1 MQQVFNFKV
10 NQPIKK
16 FYPHA
21 KALYVDKE
29 VIYVAKGY
37 KIYAYNRENGNETFD
52 GQLIDSKY
60 GFLSRISRMLNRLL
74 RIEPSTMLLLKN
86 GSRLVSAKKALFVAE
101 KNSQKY
107 LKIFEI
113 PRGNKPLNIALN
125 PENGHLYFGEY
136 ILNGRF
142 SDTVRSEVRIY
153 KSEDY
158 GLNWKT
164 CYTFPQNTIRH
175 VHGIFYDKFTNKM
188 WVTTGDQ
195 DHESMIAYS
204 DDGFKT
210 LNVFKQGKQRYRAV
224 TLLFYEDCI
233 VYGTDTEHEKNYI
246 YRIER
251 ETGEESCLQSLQGSA
266 LMAAQDAYG
275 NSAISTAVEP
285 SQVNHH
291 AYAHIWFS
299 RDGINWKDIYKAR
312 KDSWSAKY
320 FQYGRITFPQNA
332 LQESRII
339 FSGHALNKI
348 DNKVVLLSNDLN

>member
-1 MQQVFNFKV
+1 MQKIFNSKV
-10 NQPIKK
+10 NQSIKK
-16 FYPHA
+16 LYPNA

-29 VIYVAKGY
+29 IIYVAKGY
-37 KIYAYNRENGNETFD
+37 KIYAHNTENGNKILD

-60 GFLSRISRMLNRLL
+60 GFVSRVSRMLNRLL

-107 LKIFEI
+107 LKTFEI
-113 PRGNKPLNIALN
+113 PRGNKPLTLALN
-125 PENGHLYFGEY
+125 PKSGHLYFGEY

-142 SDTVRSEVRIY
+142 PDTERSEVHIY
-153 KSEDY
+153 TSEDH
-158 GLNWKT
+158 GLNWKI

-195 DHESMIAYS
+195 DHESMIAHS

-224 TLLFYEDCI
+224 TLLFYQDYI

-246 YRIER
+246 YAIHR
-251 ETGEESCLQSLQGSA
+251 ETGEETCLESLQGSA
-266 LMAAQDAYG
+266 LMATQNALG
-275 NSAISTAVEP
+275 NAALSTAVEP
-285 SQVNHH
+285 SEVNQEP
-291 AYAHIWFS
+291 YAHVWFS
-299 RDGINWKDIYKAR
+299 HDGLTWKNVYTVK
-312 KDSWSAKY
+312 KDVWSARY

-332 LQESRII
+332 LDNNQMV
-339 FSGHALNKI
+339 FSGHALKNI
-348 DNKVVLLSNDLN
+348 DNKVVVFEY